1 MECHNIEGSIGSL
14 EFQKTHTNV
23 AQGHWVQSSYN
34 ADIDLSIET
43 GVSGD
48 HEQAVS
54 EIKSFL
60 QNFTY
65 EGKPLTKEFAS
76 EEMINALI
84 AA

>member
-1 MECHNIEGSIGSL
+1 MECHNIEGKIGSL
-14 EFQKTHTNV
+14 EYHMTHTNV
-23 AQGHWVQSSYN
+23 AQGQWVQSSYN

-43 GVSGD
+43 GVRGD
-48 HEQAVS
+48 QEQAVS

-76 EEMINALI
+76 EEIINALL